1 MPKFDD
7 WLALEQQAARSLRLD
22 DYRRWCFLVGESGTP
37 QERVERGREA
47 LVRMTTVPQP
57 RIAVHVQEILP
68 QRLCDRIAVAVRNG
82 ANRQEDW
89 H

>member
-1 MPKFDD
+1 MATFDD
-7 WLALEQQAARSLRLD
+7 WLTLEQQAERSLRPD

-47 LVRMTTVPQP
+47 LGRMMTVSQP
-57 RIAVHVQEILP
+57 RTTVHVQELLP

-82 ANRQEDW
+82 VNRQEDW